1 VPSVPFAHE
10 TWFESGHRALDWS
23 FAGQGATLALLGVA
37 LALTL
42 AVRLLSRGWNGVD
55 VPWLGRLA
63 PWMPF
68 AVRMHLA
75 VSLIGLLSLGVYL
88 SPAMDL
94 EWDVAGVILGAQM
107 VVVAVLM
114 ATGYRTREAALLLIA
129 LGPLGMLEF
138 GVAPVLQRLDLL
150 GLAAYVL
157 LAGPGRWSAD
167 HERGAAADP
176 AFADHARA
184 ILALKLCVGGALI
197 VVAFYEKLANP
208 DLALAFLRDHPH
220 FNVAQE
226 IGLNWTDLQFIRV
239 AGAIEVLFGLFVISG
254 AMPQVAVVAAGIPF
268 NATLFFFGMDELVG
282 HLPVYGAMLVL
293 LVYGSDPRLREATR
307 ALGRLDRR
315 DRRAVGDRL
324 AFPDREGLDH
334 A

>member
-1 VPSVPFAHE
+1 MPPIPFAHE
-10 TWFESGHRALDWS
+10 TWFEHGRYPLDWS

-37 LALTL
+37 VALTL
-42 AVRLLSRGWNGVD
+42 AVRLLSRYWDGVD
-55 VPWLGRLA
+55 IPWLGRLA

-94 EWDVAGVILGAQM
+94 KWDVPGVVLGAQM
-107 VVVAVLM
+107 VLVAIGM
-114 ATGYRTREAALLLIA
+114 ATGYRAREAAILLIA

-138 GVAPVLQRLDLL
+138 GVGPVLQRLDLL

-157 LAGPGRWSAD
+157 ITGPGRWSAD
-167 HERGAAADP
+167 HERGAAAEP
-176 AFADHARA
+176 TFADHARA

-208 DLALAFLRDHPH
+208 DLALAFLQDHPH

-226 IGLNWTDLQFIRV
+226 IGLNWTDLQFVRV

-254 AMPQVAVVAAGIPF
+254 ALPQVSVVAAGIPF
-268 NATLFFFGMDELVG
+268 NATLFFFGINELLG

-293 LVYGSDPRLREATR
+293 AVYGSDPRLRQATR
-307 ALGRLDRR
+307 ALAPPRPERVGAT
-315 DRRAVGDRL
+315 RAT
-324 AFPDREGLDH
+324 
-334 A
+334 